1 MKIGIITIQKCNNF
15 GADLQAFA
23 LQKKLQLMG
32 YDAENIDYVFYKN
45 SRHLKGMGEKPVLRL
60 SIANR
65 IKEALFPALER
76 VRNFKNHRAMAERA
90 TKFAAWSAKNVRQS
104 PEYRSVASLY
114 AARHP
119 YDVYMVGSDQ
129 VWNPRMGSNIKP
141 YFLDFAHEGA
151 RCVSYASSIGAA
163 EISSS
168 AFYLFK
174 KLLRRFSAIGVRE
187 KCAAEIVKAMAL
199 KSEVKQVIDP
209 TLLLTDKEWEN
220 VSIKP
225 NGIPP
230 NYILLYD
237 LIASEETRGLANK
250 IAAEK
255 VLPIVRV
262 GDGAYGPGEFIWLFA
277 HADFVVTNSFHGTAF
292 SLIYRKDFYSVIP
305 RGMTNASRIESIINL
320 VGASDRLLRAE
331 SVDAFDRAAS
341 VDWPSVSR
349 KLEAARTDSVAFL
362 KRAVEGPDLKV
373 EPKLPLGCYAVW
385 NADDAVRA
393 ASTSGGLFRVLA
405 EDTIARGGVVY
416 GAAFSSDFH
425 HVVHQ
430 AADTIEALD
439 PLMKSKYVWS
449 DPTVAYKEAV
459 GQLKAGRSVLFTGT
473 PCQIAAIKLLAKGY
487 DENLLTM
494 DIVCHGTPR
503 PEIFAAYAS
512 ELETRFAGK
521 ITKYEFRNKDAG
533 WNFPRVNCEFSQ
545 AGGYN
550 MILRND
556 PYYFAFGINVSLRP
570 GCFTCPFVGL
580 ERVADFT
587 IADCWRVASS
597 NPEWDDNR
605 GTSLVLVNTA
615 KAQAVWDRIQASGRV
630 KGGAYDLDLAQL
642 RNMPLQQHAHKPNS
656 YDAFNK
662 VFDETG
668 SFAEASKV
676 FLSRKMTLKATIVYW
691 VKKLGWF
698 YFRRYQ

>member
-23 LQKKLQLMG
+23 LQKKLRLMG
-32 YDAENIDYVFYKN
+32 YDAENINYVYYKS
-45 SRHLKGMGEKPVLRL
+45 SRHLKGRGENPVLRL
-60 SIANR
+60 SVANR
-65 IKEALFPALER
+65 IKEVLFPVLER
-76 VRNFKNHRAMAERA
+76 VRNFKNRRAMAERA
-90 TKFAAWSAKNVRQS
+90 TKFETWSAKNVRQS
-104 PEYRSVASLY
+104 AEYRSVASLY
-114 AARHP
+114 AAHHD

-141 YFLDFAHEGA
+141 YFLDFASEGA

-163 EISSS
+163 EISAG

-174 KLLRRFSAIGVRE
+174 TLLRRFSAIGVRE
-187 KCAAEIVKAMAL
+187 KAAAEIVKAMAL
-199 KSEVKQVIDP
+199 ESEVKHVLDP
-209 TLLLTDKEWEN
+209 TLLLSADEWACVGEE
-220 VSIKP
+220 VEGRGEGGK
-225 NGIPP
+225 
-230 NYILLYD
+230 YLLLYD
-237 LIASEETRGLANK
+237 LIASTETTELARK

-255 VLPIVRV
+255 GLEIVRV
-262 GDGAYGPGEFIWLFA
+262 GDGAYGPGEFIWLFS

-292 SLIYRKDFYSVIP
+292 SLIHSKDFYTVIP

-331 SVDAFDRAAS
+331 SVEGFDRAAS
-341 VDWPSVSR
+341 VDWTSVSR
-349 KLEAARTDSVAFL
+349 KLEAARTDSLAFL

-430 AADTIEALD
+430 AAETIEALD

-459 GQLKAGRSVLFTGT
+459 GQLKAGRPVLFTGT

-512 ELETRFAGK
+512 ELEARFGGK

-533 WNFPRVNCEFSQ
+533 WNFPRVNCEFW
-545 AGGYN
+545 GGG
-550 MILRND
+550 
-556 PYYFAFGINVSLRP
+556 GI
-570 GCFTCPFVGL
+570 
-580 ERVADFT
+580 
-587 IADCWRVASS
+587 I
-597 NPEWDDNR
+597 
-605 GTSLVLVNTA
+605 
-615 KAQAVWDRIQASGRV
+615 
-630 KGGAYDLDLAQL
+630 
-642 RNMPLQQHAHKPNS
+642 
-656 YDAFNK
+656 
-662 VFDETG
+662 
-668 SFAEASKV
+668 
-676 FLSRKMTLKATIVYW
+676 
-691 VKKLGWF
+691 
-698 YFRRYQ
+698 